1 MIDVVV
7 TQAGVARPM
16 ARECHVREAATARV
30 ELHDADVA
38 RLPRAIDHVQGAIV
52 APEGL
57 GTWLGLGLGL
67 GLGSGLGLGLEEQ
80 CVPPSS

>member
-7 TQAGVARPM
+7 TQAGVARPV
-16 ARECHVREAATARV
+16 ARECHVREAATARI

-57 GTWLGLGLGL
+57 ATW
-67 GLGSGLGLGLEEQ
+67 
-80 CVPPSS
+80 